1 MNRTEYAADMKPA
14 MKPTSEIVEIT
25 PEIAA
30 LWLDKNRD
38 NQRNVMRSHV
48 MHLAKEMI
56 EGRWTVTGQPII
68 FDANDH
74 MIDGQHRLRAV
85 VLSGVSVTMMVTR
98 GVAESA
104 FMAIDRGRPRTSGNI
119 FAIRGIK
126 DCNQVASI
134 CNNFWKYRRALKTSG
149 SVNSYDRA
157 SASELLD
164 VFDANPGGY
173 YAALGPAGAV
183 HRVIGLP
190 PSVGGACH
198 FIASEIPESSE
209 EVALFFEGLVSGS
222 GLMDGSPIL
231 YLRNTIIRS
240 DKSRLKI
247 GSMHMFALTAKAWN
261 LFRKSKSAK
270 LIKYQDGESFPEFI

>member
-1 MNRTEYAADMKPA
+1 MKTPTIEA
-14 MKPTSEIVEIT
+14 VAKPTSELVEIT

-30 LWLDKNRD
+30 LWLSKNRD
-38 NQRNVMRSHV
+38 NQRNVTRSHV
-48 MHLAKEMI
+48 MHFAKEMI
-56 EGRWTVTGQPII
+56 GGRWIVTGQPII

-74 MIDGQHRLRAV
+74 MIDGQHRLHAI

-104 FMAIDRGRPRTSGNI
+104 FMAIDRGKPRTSGNI

-134 CNNFWKYRRALKTSG
+134 CNNVWKYRRAIKTSG
-149 SVNSYDRA
+149 SVNTYDRA
-157 SASELLD
+157 SAAELLD
-164 VFDANPGGY
+164 VFDANPDGY
-173 YAALGPAGAV
+173 YASLAPAGAV
-183 HRVIGLP
+183 NRVIGLQ
-190 PSVGGACH
+190 PSVAGACH
-198 FIASEIPESSE
+198 FIASEIPDSSE

-222 GLMDGSPIL
+222 GLMEGSPIL

-240 DKSRLKI
+240 DKSRLKM
-247 GSMHMFALTAKAWN
+247 GAMHMFALTAKAWN

-270 LIKYQDGESFPEFI
+270 LIKYQDGEAFPEFI